1 VTAVTQLDFLTAF
14 GSLTFKILSMKRKFM
29 SATFALALAS
39 VIVLAQNK
47 AKQDEVE
54 IEMMTYPEIYSAI
67 HDKGKTTVLIYN
79 GGTEQRGPHAV
90 LGGHTLMAHAIA
102 PMIARQ
108 LGNALVAPVLPYS
121 TNPAGGVESKWPGS
135 VGLSSELFTKVNE
148 AVVDSMTKNGFKNI
162 VLMGDH
168 GGGQDELKK
177 VAAAM
182 DAKYGPQGTHVY
194 FSGAVYEQ
202 SRREFAD
209 WLTSKH
215 LPLSNHAGI
224 SDTSMMLYLQPV
236 AEAWVRN
243 IYKTTVGDPV
253 LAPGQRA
260 DPKVPRVNNGVTGDP
275 RQSTPEIGKLAVEIK
290 VKDAVA
296 EIRKLIAAKTGSR

>member
-1 VTAVTQLDFLTAF
+1 MTRKVVTV
-14 GSLTFKILSMKRKFM
+14 
-29 SATFALALAS
+29 ATLAL
-39 VIVLAQNK
+39 VLAGAIAFAQK
-47 AKQDEVE
+47 TTKQDEVE
-54 IEMMTYPEIYSAI
+54 IEMMTYTEIYSAI
-67 HDKGKTTVLIYN
+67 HDRGKTTVLIYN

-121 TNPAGGVESKWPGS
+121 TSPAGGVEPKWPGS
-135 VGLSSELFTKVNE
+135 VALSSELFTKVNE
-148 AVVDSMTKNGFKNI
+148 AVVESMAKNGFKNI

-177 VAAAM
+177 LAAAM

-202 SRREFAD
+202 SRRDLAD

-224 SDTSMMLYLQPV
+224 SDTSIMLYLQPRP
-236 AEAWVRN
+236 ESWVRN
-243 IYKTTVGDPV
+243 IYKTTAGDPV
-253 LAPGQRA
+253 LPAGQRA
-260 DPKVPRVNNGVTGDP
+260 DPNAPRVNNGVTGDP
-275 RQSTPEIGKLAVEIK
+275 RPSTPEIGKLAVEMK
-290 VKDAVA
+290 VNNAVA
-296 EIRKLIAAKTGSR
+296 EIRKLIAAKTAAR

>member
-1 VTAVTQLDFLTAF
+1 MWLHKV
-14 GSLTFKILSMKRKFM
+14 
-29 SATFALALAS
+29 TFAILALVAAS
-39 VIVLAQNK
+39 AIASAQRTP
-47 AKQDEVE
+47 KQDEVE

-67 HDKGKTTVLIYN
+67 HDRGKTTVLIYN

-90 LGGHTLMAHAIA
+90 LGGHTLMARAIA

-121 TNPAGGVESKWPGS
+121 TNPAGGVELKWPGS
-135 VGLSSELFTKVNE
+135 VALSPDLFQKVNE
-148 AVVDSMTKNGFKNI
+148 AVVDSMVKNGFKNI

-168 GGGQDELKK
+168 GGGQAELKK
-177 VAAAM
+177 LAAAM

-194 FSGAVYEQ
+194 FCGDVYEK
-202 SRREFAD
+202 SRLEFAD

-224 SDTSMMLYLQPV
+224 SDTSTMLYLQPQP
-236 AEAWVRN
+236 ELWVRN

-253 LAPGQRA
+253 LPPGQRP

-275 RQSTPEIGKLAVEIK
+275 RPSTPEIGKLVVDMK
-290 VKDAVA
+290 VNNAVA
-296 EIRKLIAAKTGSR
+296 EIRKLIAAKTLAR